1 MSETQS
7 TVDWITDK
15 KVDWMV
21 TRIEEWIAIRERYV
35 EGNPSMADVGHSALL
50 RRLLSGH
57 SALEYPP
64 PRSFSYPNY
73 RVAEGHDYEPMEVWF
88 QDVSRRGTL
97 TMREIL
103 SSDYLPET
111 VGIDQARWDVISR
124 DGNTFIVKWPD
135 SPIRYSL
142 HITLTTPTKDAYWT
156 LQRLSE

>member
-1 MSETQS
+1 
-7 TVDWITDK
+7 
-15 KVDWMV
+15 
-21 TRIEEWIAIRERYV
+21 
-35 EGNPSMADVGHSALL
+35 
-50 RRLLSGH
+50 
-57 SALEYPP
+57 
-64 PRSFSYPNY
+64 
-73 RVAEGHDYEPMEVWF
+73 MEVWF

-97 TMREIL
+97 TMNEIL

-156 LQRLSE
+156 LQRLPE

>member
-7 TVDWITDK
+7 TVDWITK
-15 KVDWMV
+15 KRVNWMV
-21 TRIEEWIAIRERYV
+21 VRMSEWQRIREDNGY
-35 EGNPSMADVGHSALL
+35 GAPSIADIEHSALL
-50 RRLLSGH
+50 HRLLSGH

-73 RVAEGHDYEPMEVWF
+73 RVAEGHEYEPMEVWF
-88 QDVSRRGTL
+88 QDVSRTVPL
-97 TMREIL
+97 DIDELL

-156 LQRLSE
+156 LQRLPE